1 MASKIR
7 ITTLQKNLTRRVIDG
22 APDCYVFQY
31 GSMLGGRD
39 ALSLIELRS
48 VFVRE
53 CPSHMTQN
61 SYSLLAEFRHDSMY
75 HNASIVRVKDT
86 KQMKETLVIKP
97 LDATFVSKEIT
108 LRRYENWGKL
118 FEEVHSM
125 QGQQKKAGFE
135 LNWDV
140 RVDAALIAE

>member
-1 MASKIR
+1 
-7 ITTLQKNLTRRVIDG
+7 
-22 APDCYVFQY
+22 
-31 GSMLGGRD
+31 
-39 ALSLIELRS
+39 
-48 VFVRE
+48 
-53 CPSHMTQN
+53 MTQN